1 MLLKLSL
8 RNIQRSFKDYT
19 IYFMTLI
26 LGVAIFYLFNSIE
39 SQTVMMNVSSSTRE
53 LISLMVNIL
62 SGVSVLVS
70 FILGF
75 LIVYASRFLMKR
87 RNKEFGIYMTLGMG
101 KRQISTIL
109 LCETFLIGIISLAI
123 GLVIG
128 IALSQLM
135 SIFVASMFEADMT
148 RFEFVFST
156 SATLKTML
164 YFGVIYLVVMIFNVF
179 FIGKQELIDLLLA
192 HRKNENV
199 KMKNMWLCS
208 AIFLIGVTML
218 GYAYYLVTAGVTKL
232 DTADKIF
239 IPIGLGIVS
248 TFMIFWSVSGF
259 VLKLFMAHKKTYY
272 KGLNTFTLRQFS
284 SQMNTTVF
292 SMGMICLMLFVT
304 ICVLSTGISLK
315 NATTANLHEL
325 SPVDIY
331 IEKNWDLKGNKTN
344 GKPYS
349 QVDINDSHISI
360 SETLE
365 KLDFSVDENLKDVVS
380 VNVYATNDLTFKD
393 TLGDY
398 ASEVHSQ
405 MPYLRLD
412 SAEAIMRLSDYNKI
426 AKSYGKPT
434 LQLQDNE
441 YIMVANF
448 SGMIPLRN
456 EALKRGTQIKL
467 LGKTYSPAINECQ
480 DGFLVPGAN
489 RSNGGIIVV
498 NDQAVNETMREE
510 NILIAN
516 YQANDEVTRQ
526 AIENKVLS
534 LTQHPY
540 AKGLTNLDAITK
552 ISVYE
557 SSIGIGTMVTFI
569 GIYIGVIF
577 LISSA
582 AILALKELSESA
594 DNKER
599 YMMLRKIGTDE
610 GMLNKALF
618 MQIFLFFMAPL
629 ILAIIHSLFG
639 IEFCKFF
646 LQSFGEENL
655 LPSIAMTTIF
665 IIVIYGGYMLLT
677 YLTSRQMIKDK

>member
-39 SQTVMMNVSSSTRE
+39 SQTVMMDVSSSTRE

-349 QVDINDSHISI
+349 QVDINDSHIPI

-426 AKSYGKPT
+426 AKSYGNPHFNCKIMNT
-434 LQLQDNE
+434 LWL
-441 YIMVANF
+441 
-448 SGMIPLRN
+448 
-456 EALKRGTQIKL
+456 
-467 LGKTYSPAINECQ
+467 
-480 DGFLVPGAN
+480 
-489 RSNGGIIVV
+489 
-498 NDQAVNETMREE
+498 
-510 NILIAN
+510 
-516 YQANDEVTRQ
+516 
-526 AIENKVLS
+526 
-534 LTQHPY
+534 
-540 AKGLTNLDAITK
+540 
-552 ISVYE
+552 
-557 SSIGIGTMVTFI
+557 
-569 GIYIGVIF
+569 
-577 LISSA
+577 
-582 AILALKELSESA
+582 
-594 DNKER
+594 
-599 YMMLRKIGTDE
+599 
-610 GMLNKALF
+610 
-618 MQIFLFFMAPL
+618 L
-629 ILAIIHSLFG
+629 ILVG
-639 IEFCKFF
+639 
-646 LQSFGEENL
+646 
-655 LPSIAMTTIF
+655 
-665 IIVIYGGYMLLT
+665 
-677 YLTSRQMIKDK
+677 

>member
-8 RNIQRSFKDYT
+8 RNIKRSFKDYT

-39 SQTVMMNVSSSTRE
+39 SQTVMLNVSSSTRE
-53 LISLMVNIL
+53 IIGMMVNIL

-75 LIVYASRFLMKR
+75 LIVYASRFLTKR

-101 KRQISTIL
+101 KRQISSIL
-109 LCETFLIGIISLAI
+109 LCETFFIGVISLAV

-128 IALSQLM
+128 VALSQLM

-148 RFEFVFST
+148 RFAFVFSS
-156 SATLKTML
+156 SAMLKTIL
-164 YFGVIYLVVMIFNVF
+164 YFGVIYIVVMIFNVF

-192 HRKNENV
+192 HRKNEKV

-208 AIFLIGVTML
+208 GVFIIGMIML
-218 GYAYYLVTAGVTKL
+218 GYAYYLVTAGITKL
-232 DTADKIF
+232 DTAEKIF
-239 IPIGLGIVS
+239 VPIGLGIVS
-248 TFMIFWSVSGF
+248 TFLIFWSVSGF
-259 VLKLFMAHKKTYY
+259 VLKIFMAKKKTYY

-315 NATTANLHEL
+315 NATTANLKEL
-325 SPVDIY
+325 SPTDIY
-331 IEKNWDLKGNKTN
+331 IEKTWNLKGNKAN

-349 QVDINDSHISI
+349 QKDIADSHLSV
-360 SETLE
+360 SETLVN
-365 KLDFSVDENLKDVVS
+365 LDFSIHENLKDVIT
-380 VNVYATNDLTFKD
+380 VNVYATNDLTFGD
-393 TLGDY
+393 TLGSY
-398 ASEVHSQ
+398 ATSVHSQ
-405 MPYLRLD
+405 MPYLRLNA
-412 SAEAIMRLSDYNKI
+412 AEKIMRLSEYNQV
-426 AKSYGKPT
+426 AKRYGKQT
-434 LQLQDNE
+434 YQLQDNE
-441 YIMVANF
+441 YIVIANF
-448 SGMIPLRN
+448 GGMIEIRN

-467 LGKTYSPAINECQ
+467 LGKTYLPAHKECQ
-480 DGFLVPGAN
+480 DGFLTPSAN
-489 RSNGGIIVV
+489 QSNSGIIVV
-498 NDQAVNETMREE
+498 PDQAINENYKEK
-510 NILIAN
+510 NVLIAD
-516 YQANDEVTRQ
+516 YKATDEVEKQ
-526 AIENKVLS
+526 KIEEKVQS
-534 LTQHPY
+534 LAQHPY
-540 AKGLTNLDAITK
+540 AKGLTQLNASTK
-552 ISVYE
+552 ISIYE
-557 SSIGIGTMVTFI
+557 GSVGVGTMVTFI

-610 GMLNKALF
+610 RMLNKALF
-618 MQIFLFFMAPL
+618 TQISLFFIAPL
-629 ILAIIHSLFG
+629 ILAVIHSIFG

-655 LPSIAMTTIF
+655 LPSIMMTTVF
-665 IIVIYGGYMLLT
+665 IVIIYGGYMLLT
-677 YLTSRQMIKDK
+677 YLTSRQMMKE

>member
-1 MLLKLSL
+1 MLIKLSL

-39 SQTVMMNVSSSTRE
+39 SQTVMMDVSSSTRE
-53 LISLMVNIL
+53 IIELMVNVL

-101 KRQISTIL
+101 KRQISSIL

-123 GLVIG
+123 GLAIG
-128 IALSQLM
+128 VVLSQLM

-148 RFEFVFST
+148 RFAFVFSS
-156 SATLKTML
+156 SAMLKTIL
-164 YFGVIYLVVMIFNVF
+164 YFGVIYVVVMIFNVF
-179 FIGKQELIDLLLA
+179 FIGKQELIDLLLS
-192 HRKNENV
+192 HRKNEKI

-208 AIFLIGVTML
+208 GIFLLGIVML

-239 IPIGLGIVS
+239 IPIALGIVS

-259 VLKLFMAHKKTYY
+259 VLKIFMMKKSTYY
-272 KGLNTFTLRQFS
+272 KNLNTFTLRQFT

-304 ICVLSTGISLK
+304 ICVLSSGIALK
-315 NATTANLHEL
+315 NATTAHLHEL
-325 SPVDIY
+325 CPTDLY
-331 IEKNWDLKGNKTN
+331 IEKTWDLKGNKTN

-349 QVDINDSHISI
+349 QKDIDDSHLSI
-360 SETLE
+360 METLG
-365 KLDFSVDENLKDVVS
+365 KLDFSVEENLKDVLTL
-380 VNVYATNDLTFKD
+380 NVYATNDLTFGD
-393 TLGDY
+393 VLGDY
-398 ASEVHSQ
+398 ADDIHAQ

-412 SAEAIMRLSDYNKI
+412 IAEKIIRLSDYNQL
-426 AKSYGKPT
+426 AKRYNKPL
-434 LQLQDNE
+434 LQLKDNQ
-441 YIMVANF
+441 YMVVANF
-448 SGMIPLRN
+448 SGMVPIRN
-456 EALKRGTQIKL
+456 TALEMGTKIKL
-467 LGKTYSPAINECQ
+467 LDKIYYPASRECA
-480 DGFLVPGAN
+480 DGFLVPSAN
-489 RSNGGIIVV
+489 SSNSGIVIVP
-498 NDQAVNETMREE
+498 DQAINDTMKEE
-510 NILIAN
+510 NILIAD
-516 YQANDEVTRQ
+516 YRTNDKITQ
-526 AIENKVLS
+526 DTIEEKIININK
-534 LTQHPY
+534 HPY
-540 AKGLTNLDAITK
+540 AKGLTNFDTLTK
-552 ISVYE
+552 TSIYEGSV
-557 SSIGIGTMVTFI
+557 GIGTMVTFI

-599 YMMLRKIGTDE
+599 YMMLKKIGADDS
-610 GMLNKALF
+610 MLNKALF
-618 MQIFLFFMAPL
+618 TQISLFFIAPL
-629 ILAIIHSLFG
+629 ILAIIHSIFG

-655 LPSIAMTTIF
+655 VPSIIMTTVF
-665 IIVIYGGYMLLT
+665 IIAIYGGYMLIT
-677 YLTSRQMIKDK
+677 YFSSRAMLKE

>member
-8 RNIQRSFKDYT
+8 RNIQRSIKDYT

-53 LISLMVNIL
+53 IIELMVNVL

-101 KRQISTIL
+101 KHQIARIL
-109 LCETFLIGIISLAI
+109 LCETFFIGMISLAV
-123 GLVIG
+123 GLVVG
-128 IALSQLM
+128 VALSQLM
-135 SIFVASMFEADMT
+135 SIFVASMFEADMSS
-148 RFEFVFST
+148 FAFVFSS
-156 SATLKTML
+156 SAIMKTIL
-164 YFGVIYLVVMIFNVF
+164 YFGVIYVIVMIFNVF

-192 HRKNENV
+192 HRKNEKV
-199 KMKNMWLCS
+199 KMKNIWLCS
-208 AIFLIGVTML
+208 VVFLIAVIML
-218 GYAYYLVTAGVTKL
+218 GYAYYLVTAGVHTL

-239 IPIGLGIVS
+239 IPIALGIIS

-259 VLKLFMAHKKTYY
+259 VLKIFIMKKTIYY
-272 KGLNTFTLRQFS
+272 KGLNTFTLRQFT
-284 SQMNTTVF
+284 SQMNTTVI

-304 ICVLSTGISLK
+304 ICVLSSGISLK
-315 NATTANLHEL
+315 NAVTANLHEL
-325 SPVDIY
+325 APTDIY
-331 IEKNWDLKGNKTN
+331 IYKTWDLKGNKAN

-349 QVDINDSHISI
+349 QKDIEDSHLSVM
-360 SETLE
+360 ETLE
-365 KLDFSVDENLKDVVS
+365 KSNFSVNQNFKDIIT
-380 VNVYATNDLTFKD
+380 VNVYATNELTFGD

-398 ASEVHSQ
+398 ADDVHAQ

-412 SAEAIMRLSDYNKI
+412 SDEKIMRLSDYNQVARRYHK
-426 AKSYGKPT
+426 AT
-434 LQLQDNE
+434 LQLKDNE
-441 YIMVANF
+441 YMVVANF

-456 EALKRGTQIKL
+456 EALKRNTQIQL
-467 LGKTYSPAINECQ
+467 SGKIYSPAIQECQ
-480 DGFLVPGAN
+480 DGFLIPSAN
-489 RSNGGIIVV
+489 ASNSGIIVV
-498 NDQAVNETMREE
+498 PDDAVHESMRET
-510 NILIAN
+510 NVLIAD
-516 YQANDEVTRQ
+516 YQANDEIQKRE
-526 AIENKVLS
+526 IEEQVLLLGENS
-534 LTQHPY
+534 Y
-540 AKGLTNLDAITK
+540 IKNLTNFDASTK
-552 ISVYE
+552 ISIYE
-557 SSIGIGTMVTFI
+557 GSIGVGTMVTFI
-569 GIYIGVIF
+569 GIYIGIVF

-599 YMMLRKIGTDE
+599 YMMLRKIGVDE
-610 GMLNKALF
+610 SMLDKALF
-618 MQIFLFFMAPL
+618 VQISLFFIAPL
-629 ILAIIHSLFG
+629 ILAIIHSFFG

-655 LPSIAMTTIF
+655 IPSIIATTLF

-677 YLTSRQMIKDK
+677 YLTSRRMIKK

>member
-8 RNIQRSFKDYT
+8 RNIKRSFKDYT

-39 SQTVMMNVSSSTRE
+39 SQTVMLNVSSSTRE
-53 LISLMVNIL
+53 IIGMMVNIL

-87 RNKEFGIYMTLGMG
+87 RNKEFGVYMTLGMG
-101 KRQISTIL
+101 KRQISSIL
-109 LCETFLIGIISLAI
+109 LCETFFIGVISLAV

-128 IALSQLM
+128 VALSQLM

-148 RFEFVFST
+148 RFAFVFSS
-156 SATLKTML
+156 SAMLKTIL
-164 YFGVIYLVVMIFNVF
+164 YFGVIYIVVMIFNVF

-192 HRKNENV
+192 HRKNEKV

-208 AIFLIGVTML
+208 GVFIIGMIML
-218 GYAYYLVTAGVTKL
+218 GYAYYLVTAGITKL
-232 DTADKIF
+232 DTAEKIF
-239 IPIGLGIVS
+239 VPIGLGIVS
-248 TFMIFWSVSGF
+248 TFLIFWSVSGF
-259 VLKLFMAHKKTYY
+259 VLKIFMAKKKTYY

-315 NATTANLHEL
+315 NATTANLKEL
-325 SPVDIY
+325 SPTDIY
-331 IEKNWDLKGNKTN
+331 VEKTWNLKGNKAN

-349 QVDINDSHISI
+349 QKDIADSHLSV
-360 SETLE
+360 SETLVN
-365 KLDFSVDENLKDVVS
+365 LDFSIHENLKDVIT
-380 VNVYATNDLTFKD
+380 VNVYATNDLTFGD
-393 TLGDY
+393 TLGSY
-398 ASEVHSQ
+398 ATSVHSQ
-405 MPYLRLD
+405 MPYLRLNA
-412 SAEAIMRLSDYNKI
+412 AEKIMRLSEYNQV
-426 AKSYGKPT
+426 AKRYGKQT
-434 LQLQDNE
+434 YQLEDNE
-441 YIMVANF
+441 YIVIANF
-448 SGMIPLRN
+448 GGMIEIRN
-456 EALKRGTQIKL
+456 EALKRGTQIEL
-467 LGKTYSPAINECQ
+467 LGKMYLPAHKECQ
-480 DGFLVPGAN
+480 DGFLTPSAN
-489 RSNGGIIVV
+489 QSNSGIIVV
-498 NDQAVNETMREE
+498 PDQAINENYKEK
-510 NILIAN
+510 NVLIAD
-516 YQANDEVTRQ
+516 YKATDEVEKQ
-526 AIENKVLS
+526 KIEEKVQS
-534 LTQHPY
+534 LAQHPY
-540 AKGLTNLDAITK
+540 AKGLTQLNASTK
-552 ISVYE
+552 ISIYE
-557 SSIGIGTMVTFI
+557 GSVGVGTMVIFI

-610 GMLNKALF
+610 RMLNKALF
-618 MQIFLFFMAPL
+618 TQISLFFIAPL
-629 ILAIIHSLFG
+629 ILAVIHSIFG

-655 LPSIAMTTIF
+655 LPSIMMTTVF
-665 IIVIYGGYMLLT
+665 IVIIYGGYMLLT
-677 YLTSRQMIKDK
+677 YLTSRQMMKE

>member
-8 RNIQRSFKDYT
+8 RNIQRSIKDYT

-53 LISLMVNIL
+53 IIELMVNVL

-101 KRQISTIL
+101 KHQIARIL
-109 LCETFLIGIISLAI
+109 LCETFFIGMISLAV
-123 GLVIG
+123 GLVVG
-128 IALSQLM
+128 VALSQLM
-135 SIFVASMFEADMT
+135 SIFVASMFEADMSS
-148 RFEFVFST
+148 FAFVFSS
-156 SATLKTML
+156 SAIMKTIL
-164 YFGVIYLVVMIFNVF
+164 YFGVIYVIVMIFNVF

-192 HRKNENV
+192 HRKNEKV
-199 KMKNMWLCS
+199 KMKNVWLCS
-208 AIFLIGVTML
+208 VVFLIAVIML
-218 GYAYYLVTAGVTKL
+218 GYAYYLVTAGVNKL

-239 IPIGLGIVS
+239 IPIALGIIS

-259 VLKLFMAHKKTYY
+259 VLKIFIMKKTTYY
-272 KGLNTFTLRQFS
+272 KGLNTFTLRQFT
-284 SQMNTTVF
+284 SQMNTTVI

-304 ICVLSTGISLK
+304 ICVLSSGISLK
-315 NATTANLHEL
+315 NAVTANLHEL
-325 SPVDIY
+325 APTDIY
-331 IEKNWDLKGNKTN
+331 IYKTWDLKGNKAN

-349 QVDINDSHISI
+349 QKDIEDSHLSVM
-360 SETLE
+360 ETLE
-365 KLDFSVDENLKDVVS
+365 KSNFSVNQNFKDIIT
-380 VNVYATNDLTFKD
+380 VNVYATNELTFGD

-398 ASEVHSQ
+398 ADDVHAQ

-412 SAEAIMRLSDYNKI
+412 SDEKIMRLSDYNQVARRYHK
-426 AKSYGKPT
+426 AT
-434 LQLQDNE
+434 LQLKDNE
-441 YIMVANF
+441 YMVVANF

-456 EALKRGTQIKL
+456 EALKRNTQIQL
-467 LGKTYSPAINECQ
+467 SGKIYSPAIQECQ
-480 DGFLVPGAN
+480 DGFLIPSAN
-489 RSNGGIIVV
+489 ASNSGIIVV
-498 NDQAVNETMREE
+498 PDDAVHESMRET
-510 NILIAN
+510 NVLIAD
-516 YQANDEVTRQ
+516 YQANDEIQKRE
-526 AIENKVLS
+526 IEEQVLLLGENS
-534 LTQHPY
+534 Y
-540 AKGLTNLDAITK
+540 IKNLTNFDASTK
-552 ISVYE
+552 ISIYE
-557 SSIGIGTMVTFI
+557 GSIGVGTMVTFI
-569 GIYIGVIF
+569 GIYIGIVF

-599 YMMLRKIGTDE
+599 YMMLRKIGVDE
-610 GMLNKALF
+610 SMLDKALF
-618 MQIFLFFMAPL
+618 VQISLFFIAPL
-629 ILAIIHSLFG
+629 ILAIIHSFFG

-655 LPSIAMTTIF
+655 IPSIIATTLF

-677 YLTSRQMIKDK
+677 YLTSRRMIKK